1 MARFVV
7 EMVFGTADERLA
19 EVRPAHRR
27 FWEDLAARGVL
38 LGGGL
43 YADESG
49 GLMLCEAPDAAAL
62 RRLVDEDPYV
72 RGKLVRSVRVR
83 EWRVLVGEWT
93 LSAGRDPE
101 PQQLGLT
108 MVSSGSSGSV
118 VSRIESGPRITRAA
132 VAAGRALTAHEHR
145 IAALIVCG
153 KTNREIADQFRVSV
167 RAVELHITSIY
178 RKLGINRR
186 AQLASALAA

>member
-7 EMVFGTADERLA
+7 EMVFETADERLG

-27 FWEDLAARGVL
+27 YWEDLAARGVL

-43 YADESG
+43 YTDESG
-49 GLMLCEAPDAAAL
+49 GLMLCEAADDAAL
-62 RRLVDEDPYV
+62 RRLVDGDPYV
-72 RGKLVRSVRVR
+72 RGKLVRSVKIR
-83 EWRVLVGEWT
+83 EWHVLVGGLKLPVGHE
-93 LSAGRDPE
+93 PE
-101 PQQLGLT
+101 PQQFGFT
-108 MVSSGSSGSV
+108 MAAGSSSLI
-118 VSRIESGPRITRAA
+118 SRIENGPRITRAA

-145 IAALIVCG
+145 IAALIVGG
-153 KTNREIADQFRVSV
+153 KTNREIAGQFRVSV